1 MDLDHLRTF
10 LVVAERGSISRA
22 AERLPLTQSAV
33 SRQIQALERALG
45 APLFSRDGRRLRLTD
60 AGRLLTANGPRI
72 LRAIAEAQEA
82 IDAVQDV
89 RRGHLR
95 IGAASTIGTYLLPP
109 ALGAFKQAHPGVDIT
124 LQIANKAQ
132 TLDRLLG
139 GDIDLGFVG
148 PPIDDRELARQKYV
162 ADDLVLV
169 TAPGHRLAGRRSVRA
184 RELADEV
191 FIMRERGSGTREIM
205 EEELLRAGIAIK
217 KTMELGS
224 TEAIKQAVAV
234 NLGVSIISRHAVAL
248 EVRTRRLCAIP
259 VRDLRLGRQLY
270 AVHHRRRPLP
280 KVAETF
286 LGFLREAAGA
296 RVSAPGA
303 ATAAR
308 ARPSRR

>member
-22 AERLPLTQSAV
+22 AEHLPLTQSAV
-33 SRQIQALERALG
+33 SRQIQALERTLG
-45 APLFSRDGRRLRLTD
+45 AALFSRDGRRMRLTD
-60 AGRLLTANGPRI
+60 AGRLLTASGPRI
-72 LRAIAEAQEA
+72 LRSVAEAQEA

-95 IGAASTIGTYLLPP
+95 IGAASTIGTYLLPA

-124 LQIANKAQ
+124 LEISNKAQ
-132 TLDRLLG
+132 TLGRLLA
-139 GDIDLGFVG
+139 GDIDLGFVA
-148 PPIDDRELARQKYV
+148 PPIDDRELARQKYMV
-162 ADDLVLV
+162 DDLVLV
-169 TAPGHRLAGRRSVRA
+169 TGPAHPLAGRAGVRA
-184 RELADEV
+184 RELAEEV

-234 NLGVSIISRHAVAL
+234 NLGVSIISRYTVAL
-248 EVRTRRLCAIP
+248 EVRTGRLCAIP

-270 AVHHRRRPLP
+270 GVYHRQRPLP

-286 LGFLREAAGA
+286 LAFLRDSGGATKRADAGP
-296 RVSAPGA
+296 SAP
-303 ATAAR
+303 R
-308 ARPSRR
+308 ARPSRP